1 MRQRGFGIVFLAA
14 AMLGVLPAT
23 LRADQPSGNTNSSDN
38 TPWNR
43 RLDDARVDEIKLK
56 TDRYDTVTEVVVITP
71 DCAFRSDTRNINRR
85 NVNRI
90 GFTQDIP
97 LIGGLFE
104 NTPRAGRLDG
114 SNQIGLAFLDGNV
127 LYIDTRSANG
137 SGKAAATSDRAWLT
151 ALAKGPAGTS
161 SANFAVAGAGSPENV
176 SVVNRDFQYVIQTGG
191 FTAVAPAGYRCG
203 PDAMAA
209 LPALAP
215 FFEKP
220 EGTAHLLNGQ
230 LIALVRPSI
239 IAN

>member
-1 MRQRGFGIVFLAA
+1 MRQRRFGIAFLAA
-14 AMLGVLPAT
+14 ALLAVLPSG

-43 RLDDARVDEIKLK
+43 RLDDARVDEIRLQ

-97 LIGGLFE
+97 LIGGFFE

-127 LYIDTRSANG
+127 LYIDTRSAAG
-137 SGKAAATSDRAWLT
+137 STKADSTLLT
-151 ALAKGPAGTS
+151 GLAKGPTGAA
-161 SANFAVAGAGSPENV
+161 SASFAVAGAGSPENV

-203 PDAMAA
+203 PNAMAA
-209 LPALAP
+209 LPSLAP
-215 FFEKP
+215 LFERP
-220 EGTAHLLNGQ
+220 EGTAHFLNGQ